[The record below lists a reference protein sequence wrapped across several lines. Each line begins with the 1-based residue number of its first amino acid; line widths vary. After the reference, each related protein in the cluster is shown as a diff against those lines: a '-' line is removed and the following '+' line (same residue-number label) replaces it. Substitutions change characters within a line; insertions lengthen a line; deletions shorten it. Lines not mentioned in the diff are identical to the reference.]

1 MLDCSFAYAG
11 CSAAIC
17 YAVSFV
23 ALQKKSGKACSSRSY
38 LVYLH
43 RDLNISQPRFE
54 HFAAVI

>member
-23 ALQKKSGKACSSRSY
+23 ALQKKSREK
-38 LVYLH
+38 LVPLVHILY
-43 RDLNISQPRFE
+43 ICIE
-54 HFAAVI
+54 I

>member
-23 ALQKKSGKACSSRSY
+23 ALQKKVGKSLFLSF
-38 LVYLH
+38 
-43 RDLNISQPRFE
+43 ISCIFASRFE
-54 HFAAVI
+54 HFAAEI